1 MIIVTYYQVMEL
13 HGVFSS
19 DEAVLG
25 PNGKIHSFETEKLTA
40 KPHIPKGSLI
50 CNICNQKFSTKK
62 TLTYHVKY
70 KHNYTRMVYSCPI
83 CNDHFANAWCV
94 FRHLYK
100 IHRKTSVQIR
110 KMRDDIHA
118 KAFRRDQQKP
128 IVEKETQS
136 ENTCDD
142 AENQVCIAIKFM

>member
-1 MIIVTYYQVMEL
+1 MEL

-25 PNGKIHSFETEKLTA
+25 PDGKIHSFETT
-40 KPHIPKGSLI
+40 KPHKPKSSII

-70 KHNYTRMVYSCPI
+70 KHNNTRMVYPCPT
-83 CNDHFANAWCV
+83 CKDEFANAWCV

-100 IHRKTSVQIR
+100 VHRKTSTQIR

-118 KAFRRDQQKP
+118 KAFRKDQQEP
-128 IVEKETQS
+128 IVKKATLS
-136 ENTCDD
+136 ENISDD
-142 AENQVCIAIKFM
+142 AENQVYITIFFLWQLINLLQF